1 MGNGRGRG
9 RPEDPLLRARGRASG
24 LTPALLGVLLLAT
37 GCSDVTVQSLPVTS
51 IEISPA
57 SIEILEREEATV
69 TAVLRGPGG
78 EVLGG
83 RQVTWSTADPGV
95 ADLPSQ
101 GRLRGNAPGTTEL
114 RAETDGVR
122 GTASVTVRQGPTLSL
137 ERSTVSLSGRLG
149 VDTELETTVGISN
162 SGNGVLSG
170 LAVQVSG
177 AGGAPANWL
186 EADLTSTTAPA
197 GLRLR
202 ARIEGL
208 APGTYQATVQVSS
221 PVAGNSPRS
230 VQVTLQVQ
238 DAFPSIGLAPGS
250 LAFGANAG
258 SFEPASQAVQVTN
271 VGGGTLDGLQVQV
284 TLLGGTTVNWLT
296 AELERSEAPTT
307 LALEASARM
316 LAAGTYRARVRVSS
330 SAATPTSNEVEVT
343 FNVSAGGEIRDLRV
357 GGPAE
362 APTFDRPRREV
373 DPSEG
378 TK

>member
-9 RPEDPLLRARGRASG
+9 RPEDPLLRARGRGPGIA
-24 LTPALLGVLLLAT
+24 PALLGALLLAT
-37 GCSDVTVQSLPVTS
+37 ACSDVTVQSLPVTS
-51 IEISPA
+51 IEITPA
-57 SIEILEREEATV
+57 SIEILEREEVSV

-83 RQVTWSTADPGV
+83 RQVTWSTVDPGV

-101 GRLRGNAPGTTEL
+101 GRLRGNTPGTTQL
-114 RAETDGVR
+114 RAESDGVR
-122 GTASVTVRQGPTLSL
+122 GTAPVTVLQGPTIAPA
-137 ERSTVSLSGRLG
+137 RSSAGLSGRLG
-149 VDTELETTVGISN
+149 VDTELQTTIGITN

-170 LAVQVSG
+170 LTAQVSG
-177 AGGAPANWL
+177 VGGGTADWL
-186 EADLTSTTAPA
+186 EAELSSSTAPA
-197 GLRLR
+197 ELLLR
-202 ARIEGL
+202 ARVVGM
-208 APGTYQATVQVSS
+208 APGTHQATVQVSS
-221 PVAGNSPRS
+221 PVAGNSPRT
-230 VQVTLQVQ
+230 VQVTLQVE

-296 AELERSEAPTT
+296 AEFARSEAPTT

-343 FNVSAGGEIRDLRV
+343 FNVSAGGVVRDLLV
-357 GGPAE
+357 IDSDE
-362 APTFDRPRREV
+362 APALDHPRGDV